1 LPQPPLCWDHL
12 RRASPHLTGND
23 FYKKFFMF
31 PRLPST
37 TTTTTT
43 TKRLDIEQY
52 GCAWM
57 T

>member
-37 TTTTTT
+37 STTTTT